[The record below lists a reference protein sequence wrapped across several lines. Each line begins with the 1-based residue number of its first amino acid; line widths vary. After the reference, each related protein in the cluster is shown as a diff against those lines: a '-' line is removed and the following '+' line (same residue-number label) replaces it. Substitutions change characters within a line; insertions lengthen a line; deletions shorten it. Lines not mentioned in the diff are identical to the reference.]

1 MTILPAK
8 MEQLE
13 YMGRIVENDAD
24 YKFVKKETRL
34 FELKNVRR

>member
-24 YKFVKKETRL
+24 YKFVKKRDEALRA
-34 FELKNVRR
+34 EER